1 MASKKEADLF
11 STDTGR
17 GQISNLSPL
26 SPEDAIKEVKRV
38 LEQVTDPEIPV
49 LTIAD
54 LGILRDVRWN
64 SGGIQAVITPTYSG
78 CPAMQTIEQDI
89 RAALNRNGYTDVEV
103 KTQLAPPWTTDWLSA
118 AGREKLLEYGIV
130 PPAGSGAKQ
139 DLRVPVTG
147 LACPRCRSADTEE
160 ISRFGSTP
168 CKALYR
174 CNACLEPFDYFKC
187 I

>member
-1 MASKKEADLF
+1 MAVVSEGLSSCARI
-11 STDTGR
+11 TQAR
-17 GQISNLSPL
+17 QI
-26 SPEDAIKEVKRV
+26 

-54 LGILRDVRWN
+54 LGILRDVCWN
-64 SGGIQAVITPTYSG
+64 DDRLQVVITPTYSG

-89 RAALNRNGYTDVEV
+89 KAALARHGYTQVDVA
-103 KTQLAPPWTTDWLSA
+103 TQLAPPWTTDWLSA
-118 AGREKLLEYGIV
+118 PGREKLLQYGIV
-130 PPAGSGAKQ
+130 PPAGSTSKQ
-139 DLRVPVTG
+139 GLRAPVTH
-147 LACPRCRSADTEE
+147 LACPRCQSTDTEE

-168 CKALYR
+168 CKALYK

>member
-1 MASKKEADLF
+1 MAAVHTTELPA
-11 STDTGR
+11 GR
-17 GQISNLSPL
+17 N
-26 SPEDAIKEVKRV
+26 EDAVNEVRQV

-54 LGILRDVRWN
+54 LGILRNVLWN
-64 SGGIQAVITPTYSG
+64 DGGIQVIITPTYSG

-89 RAALNRNGYTDVEV
+89 RAELNRNGYADVEV

-118 AGREKLLEYGIV
+118 AGREKLLKYGIV
-130 PPAGSGAKQ
+130 PPAGSSAKQ
-139 DLRVPVTG
+139 DLRMPATG
-147 LACPRCRSADTEE
+147 LACPRCQSADTEE

-174 CNACLEPFDYFKC
+174 CNDCLEPFDYFKC
-187 I
+187 L

>member
-1 MASKKEADLF
+1 MPPRVVS
-11 STDTGR
+11 R
-17 GQISNLSPL
+17 GL
-26 SPEDAIKEVKRV
+26 SPELSPDRNEDAVIEVRRI

-54 LGILRDVRWN
+54 LGILRDVLWN
-64 SGGIQAVITPTYSG
+64 DGGVQVIITPTYSG

-89 RAALNRNGYTDVEV
+89 RAELNRNGYADVEV

-130 PPAGSGAKQ
+130 PPAGSSAKQ
-139 DLRVPVTG
+139 SLRVPATG
-147 LACPRCRSADTEE
+147 RLACPRCQSTDTEE

-187 I
+187 L